1 MIGIFV
7 VFSYG
12 ISFAGTGQGRGGG
25 REAGITSFDKVSGFL
40 ACGL

>member
-12 ISFAGTGQGRGGG
+12 ISFVGTGQGRGGG
-25 REAGITSFDKVSGFL
+25 REAGRSFDKVSGFL